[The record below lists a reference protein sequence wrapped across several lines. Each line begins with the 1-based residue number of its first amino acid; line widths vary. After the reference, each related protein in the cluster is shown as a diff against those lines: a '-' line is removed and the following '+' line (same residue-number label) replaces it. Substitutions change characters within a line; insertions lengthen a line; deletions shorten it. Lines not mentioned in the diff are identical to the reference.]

1 MYGADSVRFFILS
14 DSPPEKDVQWSEQGM
29 NSSYKFV
36 QKFWQLHQR
45 IMSLKVES
53 QNKANDENIEMFTNV
68 MINKF
73 TKNLESFHYNVIIA
87 NMHEIYNFLSKE
99 IKNISN
105 LDKFKKNYT
114 KILKIIS
121 PVIPHL
127 ASECLENLKENNN
140 LSWPTADIKYLN
152 KDDINIVIQVNGKK
166 RGILKLEQE
175 LQENEILKI
184 VKNDEKIK
192 KFLDNKDLRKTIYV
206 KNKILNIIL

>member
-127 ASECLENLKENNN
+127 ASECL
-140 LSWPTADIKYLN
+140 
-152 KDDINIVIQVNGKK
+152 
-166 RGILKLEQE
+166 
-175 LQENEILKI
+175 KI
-184 VKNDEKIK
+184 
-192 KFLDNKDLRKTIYV
+192 
-206 KNKILNIIL
+206 